1 MNQIPKRLK
10 KEPLIEA
17 IWQAQF
23 EPKEGLPAGDLLPGI
38 LYSALKVEHPNLQL
52 HRLPS
57 ADIPARV
64 AQLDPNLRFSAKY
77 RMEEPGSPFL
87 FQVGDRIVTM
97 NCRKPYVGWS
107 AFKERILKL
116 LNVIESSDLVPVP
129 GRHSLRYIDL
139 LVLDPAPDLK
149 ALQVQFQI
157 GQWSLQN
164 RPLQMRVEIADGEC
178 DHVVQIA
185 TPAEA
190 NLPEGRLQG
199 SVIDL
204 ETFTSSKPVS
214 WQDVR
219 MQIDQIH
226 DRSKAVFYQQLLTAE
241 AITLMEPEY

>member
-1 MNQIPKRLK
+1 MNQVPKRLN

-23 EPKEGLPAGDLLPGI
+23 EPMEGLPVGDLLPGI
-38 LYSALKVEHPNLQL
+38 LYSTLKADYPNLQL
-52 HRLPS
+52 HRLPT
-57 ADIPARV
+57 ADIPSPV
-64 AQLDPNLRFSAKY
+64 AHFDPNLRLAAKY

-97 NCRKPYVGWS
+97 NCRKPYAGWPS
-107 AFKERILKL
+107 FKERILKL
-116 LNVIESSDLVPVP
+116 LSVIESSGLVPAP
-129 GRHSLRYIDL
+129 MRHSLRYIDL
-139 LVLDPAPDLK
+139 LMLDPAPDLR
-149 ALQVQFQI
+149 ALQVQLQI
-157 GQWSLQN
+157 GQWNLRN
-164 RPLQMRVEIADGEC
+164 RPLQMRVEVADEDC
-178 DHVVQIA
+178 SHVVQIA

-204 ETFTSSKPVS
+204 ETFPRSMPSS

-219 MQIDQIH
+219 GQIDRIH

-241 AITLMEPEY
+241 AIALMDPEY

>member
-1 MNQIPKRLK
+1 MNPIPKRLN

-23 EPKEGLPAGDLLPGI
+23 EPKEGLPVGDLLPGI
-38 LYSALKVEHPNLQL
+38 LYSALKADYPNLQL
-52 HRLPS
+52 HRLPT
-57 ADIPARV
+57 ADVPVPI
-64 AQLDPNLRFSAKY
+64 AQIDPNLRFTAKY

-97 NCRKPYVGWS
+97 NCRKPYAGWA

-116 LNVIESSDLVPVP
+116 LEVVEGSELVPMP
-129 GRHSLRYIDL
+129 LRHSLRYIDL
-139 LVLDPAPDLK
+139 LTLNPAPDLK

-157 GQWSLQN
+157 GHWSLHN
-164 RPLQMRVEIADGEC
+164 RPLQMRVELPDDGC
-178 DHVVQIA
+178 NHVVQIA

-190 NLPEGRLQG
+190 NLPEGKIHG

-204 ETFTSSKPVS
+204 ETTPSAPPGS

-219 MQIDQIH
+219 DQLDQIH
-226 DRSKAVFYQQLLTAE
+226 DRSKAMFYQQLLTAE
-241 AITLMEPEY
+241 AIELMKPEI